1 VAIEVFRCTHCGREV
16 LVRHDAPL
24 SEAEIARRMQEEF
37 EPAKPGPSGRPDFG
51 SRLRDDIWVGV
62 SGTREPVPRDELPE
76 RCPACRRTDWLS
88 MRVLD

>member
-1 VAIEVFRCTHCGREV
+1 MAVEVFRCNACGREV
-16 LVRHDAPL
+16 LVRRPGPM
-24 SEAEIARRMQEEF
+24 SEAEIARRVQEEF
-37 EPAKPGPSGRPDFG
+37 EPSKPGPAGRPDLG

-76 RCPACRRTDWLS
+76 ACPVCARTDWAS